1 MCRQELCARNTM
13 SEKSNIS
20 CWDCSYFEDELNN
33 CSFLD
38 KPTTKDTKCFA
49 ELYKLVDLCGDNECE
64 SCQYLLK
71 GCKGDR
77 KNPPKKL
84 QVHPHEGQM
93 KLSNSTA
100 QYVAALAGAQ
110 SGKTRYMP
118 VVIHKEMLKMG
129 SGDALCVSSSYPL
142 MDKTLIP
149 IYKTYFVD
157 YLHIGKWFEQKKK
170 LEIKSGEDFDY
181 TIFFTSADNPESLES
196 VTAKVAHLDEAGQD
210 KFTLEAYEAVLRRVS
225 GNNGRIFFTT
235 TLYNFGWLKSEVY
248 DRWMQG
254 DTDYEIIQWPS
265 NIRPGY
271 SKTVWDD
278 RKRKMQ
284 RWKFDMQMCGIYSR
298 PAGMVYSDFDESVHL
313 VKPFKIPARWDW
325 HVGIDPGGVHSALVW
340 LAEEPGTNIFYLV
353 HSYLAGNKTTP
364 EHVKDTMNHSKYSRV
379 VDWRGGNRTN
389 EEQFRLDW
397 KAAGI
402 PVQEPPIRNVEAMID
417 RVTILLK
424 ENRLLIFNN
433 EQNTTSSKEE
443 KSILDEFR
451 SFSRVLDETGR
462 VTDKLK
468 DEKLYHKLAALR
480 YFASKTTTGGDYS
493 TPYFEQKRTVPIFAN
508 KGSMNV
514 IGKRKEP
521 PRW

>member
-1 MCRQELCARNTM
+1 M

-20 CWDCSYFEDELNN
+20 CWDCSYFEDKINN

-49 ELYKLVDLCGDNECE
+49 ELYKLVDLCGGNECE

-110 SGKTRYMP
+110 SGKTRCMP
-118 VVIHKEMLKMG
+118 VVMHQEMLKMG
-129 SGDALCVSSSYPL
+129 SGSALCVSSSYPL

-170 LEIKSGEDFDY
+170 LDIVSGSGFKY

-248 DRWMQG
+248 DRWVQG
-254 DTDYEIIQWPS
+254 DTDYEVIQWDS
-265 NIRPGY
+265 IIRPGF
-271 SKTVWDD
+271 SKTVWED
-278 RKRKMQ
+278 RKRKMDS
-284 RWKFDMQMCGIYSR
+284 WKFNMQMRGIYSR
-298 PAGMVYSDFDESVHL
+298 PAGMIYNGFDESVHI
-313 VKPFKIPARWDW
+313 VEPFQIPTYWNY
-325 HVGIDPGGVHSALVW
+325 HVGIDPGTVHMAFVW
-340 LAEEPGTNIFYLV
+340 IAEDPKTHHFYLT
-353 HSYLAGNKTTP
+353 HSYLDGKKTTP
-364 EHVKDTMNHSKYSRV
+364 EHVQAIIDKPEYKQVISWH
-379 VDWRGGNRTN
+379 GGNTTN
-389 EEQFRLDW
+389 EEQFRIDW
-397 KAAGI
+397 TNEGI
-402 PVQEPPIRNVEAMID
+402 SVQPPPIRHVESMIN
-417 RVTILLK
+417 RVKILLK
-424 ENRLLIFNN
+424 EERFFIFDTP
-433 EQNTTSSKEE
+433 ENTSGINDEV
-443 KSILDEFR
+443 SIVDEFR
-451 SFSRVLDETGR
+451 GFSRKLDDRGQATTYIKNE
-462 VTDKLK
+462 K
-468 DEKLYHKLAALR
+468 DYHKLAALR
-480 YFASKTTTGGDYS
+480 YWASTMSTVGDYS
-493 TPYFEQKRTVPIFAN
+493 EPIHEQKTNIPTMEFDSNILRNDGLIPTFY
-508 KGSMNV
+508 
-514 IGKRKEP
+514 
-521 PRW
+521 